1 MKRIHFP
8 VRGRLLALVAALA
21 SATGLP
27 PALAAGPAASPPAAK
42 APAKAAA
49 TPSANAKPGEAPV
62 GKGSGPVMS
71 RDELR
76 RCMTED
82 DRLKKETADILETQ
96 KSMQQNRSEIDRLGA
111 ELEAEKATVDR
122 SSQAA
127 VDAFNEKSRARG
139 KLIEDYK
146 AAAPLFNER
155 VDKLAAGQQGYAKGC
170 GDRKYLESDY
180 DDIKAGK

>member
-1 MKRIHFP
+1 MKRTPFP
-8 VRGRLLALVAALA
+8 VGDHLFALVAAVA
-21 SATGLP
+21 CAMGLP
-27 PALAAGPAASPPAAK
+27 TALAADVATK
-42 APAKAAA
+42 APARTATTKPASAKAV
-49 TPSANAKPGEAPV
+49 EAPV
-62 GKGSGPVMS
+62 GKGSGPVLS

-76 RCMTED
+76 RCMSED

-96 KSMQQNRSEIDRLGA
+96 KSMQKTRSEIDRLGA

-127 VDAFNEKSRARG
+127 VDGFNEKSRSRG

-155 VDKLAAGQQGYAKGC
+155 VDKLATGQQSYARDC